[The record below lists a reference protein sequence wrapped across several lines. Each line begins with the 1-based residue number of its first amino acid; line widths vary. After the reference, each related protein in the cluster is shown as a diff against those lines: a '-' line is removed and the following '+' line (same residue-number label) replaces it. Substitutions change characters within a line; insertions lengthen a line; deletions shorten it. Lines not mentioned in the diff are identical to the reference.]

1 MKKKV
6 LAVALA
12 AAMTVGT
19 VPAAVFAEEEEKPY
33 EGVTLS
39 MWIGTSVYH
48 DGTKAILEKATEE
61 LGMEFEVE
69 INPEGTEGTILLRQ
83 DVHPEIFQIS
93 VSTIQDLCLPR

>member
-19 VPAAVFAEEEEKPY
+19 VPAAVFAEEAEKPY

-39 MWIGTSVYH
+39 MWIGTSVSRWNQ
-48 DGTKAILEKATEE
+48 GNS
-61 LGMEFEVE
+61 G
-69 INPEGTEGTILLRQ
+69 EGNRRAGYGI
-83 DVHPEIFQIS
+83 
-93 VSTIQDLCLPR
+93 

>member
-1 MKKKV
+1 
-6 LAVALA
+6 
-12 AAMTVGT
+12 MTVGT
-19 VPAAVFAEEEEKPY
+19 VPAAVFAEEAEKPY

-61 LGMEFEVE
+61 LGMNLKLRSIRKERKA
-69 INPEGTEGTILLRQ
+69 TILLRQ